1 MGSGVAAEQD
11 GMPAARL
18 GVFGR
23 WTEGVSPN
31 VVISLVGSIL
41 AIRVGGSLG
50 GILRMLDSQL
60 EIPQGWLDVL
70 DRKLDELLGKLATQ
84 DSARRC

>member
-1 MGSGVAAEQD
+1 MRRLLQGRVRSGLD
-11 GMPAARL
+11 RRGFPKI
-18 GVFGR
+18 
-23 WTEGVSPN
+23 
-31 VVISLVGSIL
+31 VISLVGSIL